1 MMNSCVYI
9 PDSMAEDFADKL
21 NLAGH
26 LLFGNLEFD
35 WSFAGRPFDQLS
47 GDENERCRCLL
58 LETNKKIV
66 LLNCP
71 VPPADQAAYRQ
82 ILRQAYWLGV
92 ENICVP
98 AASAGDLEAIRNIS
112 RMGRPYDIGI
122 VIEPKGESE
131 LGDVQAL
138 RSLFRALGNDT
149 GLIFNP
155 LTYVRQQMHPFFHV
169 FYQSN
174 FKNQIRFLRVNDGL
188 YHDGSPVGLTE
199 GNAEIKELASILL
212 SRSFKGYFALSPYL
226 PDLTLPEYEALIGC
240 FRHLLQTL

>member
-1 MMNSCVYI
+1 MINSCVYI
-9 PDSMAEDFADKL
+9 PDSMAGDFAGKL
-21 NLAGH
+21 DLAGR
-26 LLFGNLEFD
+26 LLFGSLEFG
-35 WSFAGRPFDQLS
+35 WSFAGRPFDRLS
-47 GDENERCRCLL
+47 GEENERCRCLL
-58 LETNKKIV
+58 LETNKKIA

-71 VPPADQAAYRQ
+71 VPPADQAAYRS

-98 AASAGDLEAIRNIS
+98 AVSAGDLEALRNIS
-112 RMGRPYDIGI
+112 RMGRAYDIGI
-122 VIEPKGESE
+122 VIEPSSDSE
-131 LGDVQAL
+131 LGDDQAL
-138 RSLFRALGNDT
+138 RALYRSLDNEI
-149 GLIFNP
+149 GLVFNP
-155 LTYVRQQMHPFFHV
+155 LTYVRQKKHPFFHI

-226 PDLTLPEYEALIGC
+226 PDMSLPEYEVLISG